1 MQKSTAFFGF
11 NRGLA
16 SRHSLA
22 RVDMKRLSFSAEIMD
37 NWMPRV
43 LGSMMLRPGLEYLG
57 SVQADNQ
64 ARFLPFVFSTDDL
77 ALVEIT
83 NQAARV
89 WLDDQVITRESV
101 STVTVNGD
109 FTANVADWTDNDEA
123 GGVSDWVTG
132 GYLSLIGDGSNAAIR
147 DQQVTVAVA
156 DRFRE
161 HALRIEVSRGPVV
174 FSVGSAIGEDDYV
187 GETTLETG
195 SHSLAFTPTGDFHI
209 RFVNELNRQVL
220 VDSVN
225 VEAAGPMVLSAPWG
239 SNDLRRIRS
248 DQSGDVLFIA
258 CKNYLQRKIE
268 RRGTRSWSLTWYLSD
283 DGPYTAE
290 NKTETT
296 IAASAV
302 NGNVTLTA
310 SRSLFVPG
318 HVGTLFRIRSVGQLV
333 SAAIAAA
340 NTFTST
346 IQITGVGESRRF
358 AITVV
363 GTWSGTVTLQRSV
376 GVVGNWVDVA
386 AYTTTN
392 IATTYAD
399 SLDNQDVFYRIG
411 FKTAQ
416 YTSGTATCKLDYPL
430 GSITGIARVTAYTSS
445 LVVAAEVLTDFGSVA
460 ASKFWSIGSWSSATG
475 FPTAVAFYE
484 GRLWWAGNNG
494 VFGSVSDDFYNYN
507 PDTVG
512 DSGPINRTVGSGP
525 VDDINWI
532 LPLQRLILGAEG
544 AEHSARA
551 TSFDEV
557 LTPTNF
563 NIKEASNLGS
573 KNVIAVKIDSRGVFV
588 QRGGTRLFE
597 LSFSVES
604 GDYASI
610 ETTLLAPDVGKPNI
624 VHVAV
629 QRLPDTRIHCVRS
642 DGVAAVLIYNP
653 VENVLCWVTVSTDGE
668 IEDVCTL
675 PGDTE
680 DRVYYV
686 VKRTI
691 NGVTKRYLEKW
702 ALEEEARGGI
712 DNMVSDSFVLY
723 EGAATTSLSGLN
735 HLEGKTVVIWGNG
748 KDLGTKTV
756 VGGQITTLP
765 EAVTV
770 AYVGL
775 PYTAQWKSTKLT
787 YSIPQSDTISLN
799 KRKNLSHIGL
809 VLLDAYAQSLRF
821 GPSFNTLD
829 DMPLIEGNEEVSQS
843 ELHTEYD
850 EVAIEFPG
858 EWSTDARICLEAAS
872 PRPVTVLAV
881 TIEYEESSD
890 NPRQR

>member
-64 ARFLPFVFSTDDL
+64 ARLLPFVFSTDDL
-77 ALVEIT
+77 ALIEIT

-89 WLDDQVITRESV
+89 WLGDQVITRESV

-302 NGNVTLTA
+302 NGNITLTA

-376 GVVGNWVDVA
+376 GVVGNWVDVS

-445 LVVAAEVLTDFGSVA
+445 SVVAAEVLTDFGSVA
-460 ASKFWSIGSWSSATG
+460 ASKFWSIGSWSSVTG

-597 LSFSVES
+597 LSFSAES

-642 DGVAAVLIYNP
+642 DGVVAVLIYNP

-668 IEDVCTL
+668 VEDVCTL

-691 NGVTKRYLEKW
+691 NGVTKRYLERW

-723 EGAATTSLSGLN
+723 EGAATTSLSGLS

-821 GPSFNTLD
+821 GPSFDTLD
-829 DMPLIEGNEEVSQS
+829 DMPLIEGSEEVSQS

-850 EVAIEFPG
+850 EVSIEFPG
-858 EWSTDARICLEAAS
+858 EWGTDARICLEAAS

-890 NPRQR
+890 NPRK